1 MTEQTGSTTATDGT
15 DSQAQEP
22 AAKFEAITS
31 QEDFD
36 KAIQARI
43 ARERAKY
50 ADYDQLKADAAEL
63 AKLRDAQKT
72 EAERQQEALAR
83 AQKELAE
90 ERSARLRAEVAASK
104 GVPAELLSG
113 TTQEELLASADAL
126 IAFKG
131 TGPRGPVVSTAG
143 TAPESAP
150 ANADDWLRS
159 LANQ

>member
-1 MTEQTGSTTATDGT
+1 MAEETAQTTGTEEINEQG
-15 DSQAQEP
+15 QE
-22 AAKFEAITS
+22 AKEFQAITS

-43 ARERAKY
+43 ARERSKFS
-50 ADYDQLKADAAEL
+50 DYEELKAKAAKFAEWEDAQKSEAQKAQERLDAAERR
-63 AKLRDAQKT
+63 A
-72 EAERQQEALAR
+72 AEL
-83 AQKELAE
+83 ELKA
-90 ERSARLRAEVAASK
+90 ARAEVAAAK

-113 TTQEELLASADAL
+113 GTQEELLASADAL

-150 ANADDWLRS
+150 ASADDWLRS